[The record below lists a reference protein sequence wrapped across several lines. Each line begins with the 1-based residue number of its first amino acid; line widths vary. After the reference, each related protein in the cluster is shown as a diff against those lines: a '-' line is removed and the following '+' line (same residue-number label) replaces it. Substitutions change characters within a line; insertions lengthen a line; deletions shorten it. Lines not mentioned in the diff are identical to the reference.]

1 VHLAERV
8 GTAPRRGAVPPYRY
22 RLSDVAPH
30 PRLLD
35 FAGDAHGG
43 CTTRR
48 APVPP
53 DRYINRSVLERLI
66 VPIEPRD

>member
-1 VHLAERV
+1 
-8 GTAPRRGAVPPYRY
+8 
-22 RLSDVAPH
+22 LSDVAPH